1 MDTREVLNF
10 LWISGKMN
18 GYKRDVYLCLNA
30 RDILSI
36 YGWIYK
42 GCLSMF

>member
-1 MDTREVLNF
+1 MLGMF
-10 LWISGKMN
+10 YLSMN
-18 GYKRDVYLCLNA
+18 GYVKDIYLCLNA